1 MTTHP
6 PTLGLFQKRIE
17 GDDSL
22 LALAALRFRQAG
34 LGAEFYADHPNDLE
48 ALWNFRPTPE
58 TYATVHLNRGID
70 ILERRS
76 RELVIDF
83 ANRFRGRVA
92 GLVVHDQPEMA
103 AQPQAYLLALREM
116 ASRLEKI
123 GNRPW
128 VFIEY
133 AAGLEPDAFVGMFE
147 RIRGIDC
154 ISACMDIGHVG
165 IWQARQSYSRN
176 HPGEDV
182 CALTPDHPRL
192 PELAADVQAAVR
204 SALPSALSL
213 IEALGGFGKPLHF
226 HLHDGHPLST
236 FSPYGVS
243 DHLSF
248 LFRIPIPFAYDG
260 KSSLDPMYGPVG
272 LFEIVA
278 KSIDALGAG
287 SLSYTLEIHLPD
299 GRLPLRDASNLFQHW
314 RDKTNAERMNQWLWV
329 LLENR
334 QLLGA
339 ALELTSKTSNQQ

>member
-34 LGAEFYADHPNDLE
+34 LGAEFYADTPDDLE

-103 AQPQAYLLALREM
+103 AQPQAYLLALQEM

-154 ISACMDIGHVG
+154 ISACVDIGHVG

-204 SALPSALSL
+204 SALPHALSL
-213 IEALGGFGKPLHF
+213 IEALGRFGKPLHF

-272 LFEIVA
+272 LFGLAGTEGGFLTLA
-278 KSIDALGAG
+278 YCTQCQGYRLGARKSHMPLGMMWASG
-287 SLSYTLEIHLPD
+287 S
-299 GRLPLRDASNLFQHW
+299 GQ
-314 RDKTNAERMNQWLWV
+314 
-329 LLENR
+329 
-334 QLLGA
+334 
-339 ALELTSKTSNQQ
+339 